1 LNKIFIVPA
10 SDQRHAED
18 MRDDFL
24 CLDIESREEALHV
37 LMDIFLLA
45 RTLCWNARFQTK
57 GYPSFRETTSEALSS
72 AFVKVFMT
80 DAQVVLVARRPP
92 GLPEWHETLHGRE
105 YSLDAILSG
114 HS

>member
-1 LNKIFIVPA
+1 
-10 SDQRHAED
+10 

-45 RTLCWNARFQTK
+45 LTLCWNARFQTK

-72 AFVKVFMT
+72 VFVKVFMT
-80 DAQVVLVARRPP
+80 DAQVVLVARRPAGKFQCKP
-92 GLPEWHETLHGRE
+92 CDHGRIVGKH
-105 YSLDAILSG
+105 AATCQ
-114 HS
+114 